1 MRIVGILSLM
11 IMLMVSMSVNAQK
24 RVQPNPMP
32 PPNAQFDHKII
43 VEDDA
48 TGNFLVI
55 DPTSGKYEFH
65 RCSDGLL
72 LGGSGV
78 VTIKGCAI
86 SFEDLT
92 PGRRVLASID
102 ECTEQAKASV
112 QTFAQID
119 KATDVWTGTDAPAV
133 KETIGDADM
142 RDNTM
147 SCVPKK
153 Q

>member
-1 MRIVGILSLM
+1 MRTIGLVSLM
-11 IMLMVSMSVNAQK
+11 MVLMVSVSVSAQK
-24 RVQPNPMP
+24 RAQPQPVP
-32 PPNAQFDHKII
+32 PSDVQFDHKIV

-55 DPTSGKYEFH
+55 DPSSGAYEFH

-72 LGGSGV
+72 LGGTGAVSV
-78 VTIKGCAI
+78 KGCGI

-102 ECTEQAKASV
+102 ECTQRAKASV
-112 QTFAQID
+112 QTFAQIG
-119 KATDVWTGTDAPAV
+119 KATDVWTNTDAPPV
-133 KETIGDADM
+133 KETLGDADM

-147 SCVPKK
+147 SCAPKK

>member
-1 MRIVGILSLM
+1 MRTVSLVSLM
-11 IMLMVSMSVNAQK
+11 VVLMVSVSVSAQK
-24 RVQPNPMP
+24 RVQPKPVP
-32 PPNAQFDHKII
+32 PPDVQFDHKIV
-43 VEDDA
+43 VEDDT

-55 DPTSGKYEFH
+55 DPLSGKYEFH

-72 LGGSGV
+72 LGGTGV
-78 VTIKGCAI
+78 VSVKGCAI

-102 ECTEQAKASV
+102 ECTQQAKASV
-112 QTFAQID
+112 QTFAPID
-119 KATDVWTGTDAPAV
+119 KATDVWATTDVLTV
-133 KETIGDADM
+133 KEGLGDIDM

-147 SCVPKK
+147 TCVPKK

>member
-1 MRIVGILSLM
+1 MRTVGLMSLM
-11 IMLMVSMSVNAQK
+11 VVLIMSVSVNAQK
-24 RVQPNPMP
+24 RVQPQPVP
-32 PPNAQFDHKII
+32 PPDVQFDHKIV

-55 DPTSGKYEFH
+55 DPSSGAYEFH

-72 LGGSGV
+72 LSGSGV
-78 VTIKGCAI
+78 VSVKGCGI

-102 ECTEQAKASV
+102 ECTQQAKASV
-112 QTFAQID
+112 QTFAQIA
-119 KATDVWTGTDAPAV
+119 KATDVWTGTDAPAIQ
-133 KETIGDADM
+133 ETMGDADM

-147 SCVPKK
+147 SCTPKK

>member
-11 IMLMVSMSVNAQK
+11 IMLMVSVSVNAQK
-24 RVQPNPMP
+24 QVTPKPVP
-32 PPNAQFDHKII
+32 PPDVQFDHKII

-48 TGNFLVI
+48 TGNFIII
-55 DPTSGKYEFH
+55 DPNSGAYEFH

-78 VTIKGCAI
+78 VSVKGCGI

-102 ECTEQAKASV
+102 ECTQQAKASV
-112 QTFAQID
+112 QTFAPVGR
-119 KATDVWTGTDAPAV
+119 ATDVWTATDAPPV
-133 KETIGDADM
+133 KETLGDADM

-147 SCVPKK
+147 SCAPKK

>member
-1 MRIVGILSLM
+1 
-11 IMLMVSMSVNAQK
+11 MVVLTVSVSVNAQK
-24 RVQPNPMP
+24 RAQPKPVP
-32 PPNAQFDHKII
+32 PPDVQFDHKIV

-55 DPTSGKYEFH
+55 DPNSGAYEFH

-78 VTIKGCAI
+78 VSVKGCGI

-102 ECTEQAKASV
+102 ECTQQAKASV
-112 QTFAQID
+112 QTFAATV
-119 KATDVWTGTDAPAV
+119 KATDVWTTTDTPAV
-133 KETIGDADM
+133 KETLGDLDM

-147 SCVPKK
+147 SCAPKK